1 MQSGSISPA
10 LMSSNRIDFCLTEV
24 SLMIP
29 ILDIIDK
36 KYDVKFKDNGEDN
49 KSIKDI
55 LKEEFEI
62 KLSSYT
68 NEEIKQN
75 MSKIAGKIGKV

>member
-36 KYDVKFKDNGEDN
+36 KYDVKFKDNEEDN